1 LWRNVVNVSG
11 ISVKMDV
18 EEPLP
23 LNAWAGVAV
32 TISGELPG
40 ELEEE
45 EENAQ

>member
-1 LWRNVVNVSG
+1 
-11 ISVKMDV
+11 MDV

-23 LNAWAGVAV
+23 LPAWVRAFAM

-40 ELEEE
+40 EVEEE

>member
-1 LWRNVVNVSG
+1 
-11 ISVKMDV
+11 MDV

-23 LNAWAGVAV
+23 LTAWARAFAV

>member
-1 LWRNVVNVSG
+1 VAQRCQCFRDFGKDGRGRTFAAARVVR
-11 ISVKMDV
+11 
-18 EEPLP
+18 
-23 LNAWAGVAV
+23 AFAV